1 MNKSLDRYLDKGFL
15 LCLKIILAIVLAPLV
30 LYAAGVF
37 YSGRRFKWQ
46 LQNYQLTRKSKTA
59 LLLIGLTCLILLLIA
74 FSDSV
79 TFGGLAFPLLVL
91 VFLGCSVAVLEAWA
105 YLKQHRVRR
114 EIRHYLRRQEMLKR
128 VIETNEERIKTLEK
142 KNDAI
147 EARHGRL
154 IEEGHRLA
162 ERIRE
167 VVVQDAR
174 IWALKT
180 QEWKAEFSKFNDQD
194 VALRLKQ
201 LRQFLDIPPEN
212 LSYDTIGCALQ
223 GYLLRREEITRRIS
237 EPNTQLESNSAQI
250 EELREHNRDLQRQ
263 LSLVQ
268 NSISIAEDIYGGD
281 LRSKVVLD

>member
-1 MNKSLDRYLDKGFL
+1 MNTSLDGYLGKGFL
-15 LCLKIILAIVLAPLV
+15 LCLKIILAIALAPLA

-46 LQNYQLTRKSKTA
+46 LQNYQLTRKSKA
-59 LLLIGLTCLILLLIA
+59 VLLLIGLTCLILLLIA
-74 FSDSV
+74 FGDSV
-79 TFGGLAFPLLVL
+79 TSGGLAFPLLVL

-105 YLKQHRVRR
+105 YLKQRHLRR
-114 EIRHYLRRQEMLKR
+114 EIRHCLRRQEMLKR
-128 VIETNEERIKTLEK
+128 LIETNEERIKTLEK
-142 KNDAI
+142 KNSAI

-167 VVVQDAR
+167 LVVQDAR

-201 LRQFLDIPPEN
+201 LRQFLDIPIGN

-223 GYLLRREEITRRIS
+223 GYLLRHEEITRRVS
-237 EPNTQLESNSAQI
+237 GPNAQVESNSAQI
-250 EELREHNRDLQRQ
+250 EELREQNHDLQRQ
-263 LSLVQ
+263 LSLIQ
-268 NSISIAEDIYGGD
+268 NSVSIAEDTYVGD